1 MEFHVEKAREE
12 PIPTRKLMI
21 LVNDYVVNSCR
32 FFNRFHAVC
41 EEKLR
46 KVSERITR
54 TEITMSILE
63 SKINSVDYVA
73 GVTTSA
79 QMTQNLPEVNQTAA
93 AAPAAEPTTAP
104 AADSPGPGMAG
115 PGMAGPGMA
124 GPGMS
129 PQPAAEGAPA
139 EAEVAEAP
147 AGAPKFYSFDKH
159 PDYKHYFLLL
169 RLGVTKATITQKIQ
183 VEGKQF
189 DLSILDR
196 EPDELTDTPIPDEP
210 EDEE

>member
-79 QMTQNLPEVNQTAA
+79 QMTQDLPEVNQTAA
-93 AAPAAEPTTAP
+93 AAPAAEQTSAA
-104 AADSPGPGMAG
+104 AADSP
-115 PGMAGPGMA
+115 GPGMA

-129 PQPAAEGAPA
+129 PQPAAEGAPV
-139 EAEVAEAP
+139 EPEVAEAP
-147 AGAPKFYSFDKH
+147 AGPPKFYSFDKH
-159 PDYKHYFLLL
+159 PNYKHYFLLL